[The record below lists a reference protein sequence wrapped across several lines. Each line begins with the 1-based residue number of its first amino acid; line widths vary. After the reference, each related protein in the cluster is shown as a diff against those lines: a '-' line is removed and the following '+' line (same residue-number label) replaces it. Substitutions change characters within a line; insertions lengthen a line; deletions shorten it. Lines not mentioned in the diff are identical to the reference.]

1 MQKEYLET
9 KLTSQKFSDKLYEIS
24 MKNPE
29 VWRQIKLKEKVQMD
43 NEDQEME
50 RMKKKY
56 IEGADESELYQYNN
70 IANQIQTNM
79 IREIADTVMDYEAKE
94 LNEQRKKAA
103 NVLKTALL
111 SQMVIFQ
118 IMIDLRLII
127 TSI

>member
-29 VWRQIKLKEKVQMD
+29 VWRQIKLKEKVQID

-50 RMKKKY
+50 QMKKKY
-56 IEGADESELYQYNN
+56 IEGADESEIHQYNT
-70 IANQIQTNM
+70 ITNQIQTNM
-79 IREIADTVMDYEAKE
+79 IKEIADTVMDYEAKE

-103 NVLKTALL
+103 NVLKQALL
-111 SQMVIFQ
+111 SQMVIPFKRFDQ
-118 IMIDLRLII
+118 
-127 TSI
+127 